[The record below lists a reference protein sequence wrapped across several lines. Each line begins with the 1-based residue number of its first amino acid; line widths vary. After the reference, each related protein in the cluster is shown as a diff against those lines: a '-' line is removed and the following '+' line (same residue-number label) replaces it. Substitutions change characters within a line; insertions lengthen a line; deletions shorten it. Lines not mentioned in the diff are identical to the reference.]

1 MTILDKIENVPKCT
15 NIFKNNKYP
24 FKNSEIWMSKYDK
37 KRKQSG
43 EKILQKITKLLD
55 KIQKYYMKNIW
66 IYNIYV
72 I

>member
-1 MTILDKIENVPKCT
+1 
-15 NIFKNNKYP
+15 
-24 FKNSEIWMSKYDK
+24 MSKYYK